1 MASRCED
8 RTVTGDFLDELPN
21 FHIVTFS
28 EFEEHS
34 GRFAEVSE
42 SDVEKFIKGEEDANT
57 LKKSCLLCW
66 NFISTYIINR
76 TLHGRL
82 RIRIY
87 LLVLIVW
94 EILSALEDKI
104 RIHARP
110 CNILYVLSVC
120 WILTKQSNKP

>member
-8 RTVTGDFLDELPN
+8 RAVTGDFLDELPN

-57 LKKSCLLCW
+57 LKKKLSFMLE
-66 NFISTYIINR
+66 F
-76 TLHGRL
+76 HQ
-82 RIRIY
+82 Y
-87 LLVLIVW
+87 L
-94 EILSALEDKI
+94 
-104 RIHARP
+104 
-110 CNILYVLSVC
+110 Y
-120 WILTKQSNKP
+120 NK

>member
-8 RTVTGDFLDELPN
+8 RTVAGDFLDELPN

-82 RIRIY
+82 RIRI
-87 LLVLIVW
+87 
-94 EILSALEDKI
+94 LSSRADSM
-104 RIHARP
+104 RDTFSTRR
-110 CNILYVLSVC
+110 
-120 WILTKQSNKP
+120 